1 MRIVALDAIPDCRR
15 MHRLGRIR
23 SLLVVTTEA
32 ERLRRRGRQ
41 LYAGDILGDADFM
54 ADQISVS
61 VCKRTSSRPSR
72 ALLRISTTIRSCPN
86 GRSAALSLV
95 EITHGPAEFCD
106 CNHTVRA
113 PA

>member
-23 SLLVVTTEA
+23 FLLVVTTEA

-54 ADQISVS
+54 AAQTARRDRRVH
-61 VCKRTSSRPSR
+61 RLTFGF
-72 ALLRISTTIRSCPN
+72 L
-86 GRSAALSLV
+86 
-95 EITHGPAEFCD
+95 
-106 CNHTVRA
+106 
-113 PA
+113 